1 MAISKCSFNTET
13 LCVFNML
20 NQGETIDYDWSL
32 NTDYSVV
39 VMEGSVQFQNS
50 TTVNYVNE
58 YRIQP
63 NENLTATA
71 ISPGRS
77 YFISLYRI
85 DIDSIAN
92 QIVNETSKNRM
103 RNFAPTWYDYGAPDF
118 SENLDT
124 TWEDEFVSGNYT
136 LTKTMIDSQI
146 SSGDWS

>member
-13 LCVFNML
+13 LCIFNML
-20 NQGETIDYDWSL
+20 DQGETIDYDWSI

-77 YFISLYRI
+77 YFISLFRI
-85 DIDSIAN
+85 DVESIAN
-92 QIVNETSKNRM
+92 QIINEASKNKAKT
-103 RNFAPTWYDYGAPDF
+103 FVPEWYEYGAPDF
-118 SENLDT
+118 SENLDIS
-124 TWEDEFVSGNYT
+124 WKDEFVSGDYT
-136 LTKTMIDSQI
+136 LTKTLIDSQI
-146 SSGDWS
+146 SLGDWS

>member
-13 LCVFNML
+13 LCIFNML
-20 NQGETIDYDWSL
+20 DQGETIDYDWSI

-77 YFISLYRI
+77 YFISLFRI
-85 DIDSIAN
+85 DVESIAN
-92 QIVNETSKNRM
+92 QIINEASKNKAKT
-103 RNFAPTWYDYGAPDF
+103 FVPEWYEYGAPDF
-118 SENLDT
+118 SENPNI
-124 TWEDEFVSGNYT
+124 TWKDEFVSGDYT
-136 LTKTMIDSQI
+136 LTKTLIDSQI
-146 SSGDWS
+146 LSGDWS

>member
-13 LCVFNML
+13 LCIFNML
-20 NQGETIDYDWSL
+20 DQGETIDYDWSI

-77 YFISLYRI
+77 YFISLFRI
-85 DIDSIAN
+85 DVESIAN
-92 QIVNETSKNRM
+92 QIINEASKNKTRT
-103 RNFAPTWYDYGAPDF
+103 FVPTWYEYGAPDF
-118 SENLDT
+118 SENLDIS
-124 TWEDEFVSGNYT
+124 WKDEFVSGDYT
-136 LTKTMIDSQI
+136 LTKTLIDSQI
-146 SSGDWS
+146 LSGDWS